1 MGWVEA
7 VVVGDFSAAC
17 GVDEDVW
24 CAGAGVG
31 LVVGGCAARVR
42 FDAALLGF
50 AAALVGAA
58 VVVAGVVGG
67 GVMVWCPAG
76 RHQLVFFLWLLK
88 GWIDVFNVAIQGL
101 ICGCSVVRWGGL
113 V

>member
-1 MGWVEA
+1 M
-7 VVVGDFSAAC
+7 VGDFSAAC
-17 GVDEDVW
+17 GVDEDVRV
-24 CAGAGVG
+24 AGAGVG

-67 GVMVWCPAG
+67 GVMAG
-76 RHQLVFFLWLLK
+76 VFGGKTPTCLVFVAFENYHPK
-88 GWIDVFNVAIQGL
+88 AKDYDGNVFP
-101 ICGCSVVRWGGL
+101 GGGFFC
-113 V
+113 VGEKNTTQSR

>member
-17 GVDEDVW
+17 GVDEDVRV
-24 CAGAGVG
+24 AGAGVG

-67 GVMVWCPAG
+67 GVMVAG
-76 RHQLVFFLWLLK
+76 VFGGK
-88 GWIDVFNVAIQGL
+88 TPICL
-101 ICGCSVVRWGGL
+101 IFVSFENMD
-113 V
+113 